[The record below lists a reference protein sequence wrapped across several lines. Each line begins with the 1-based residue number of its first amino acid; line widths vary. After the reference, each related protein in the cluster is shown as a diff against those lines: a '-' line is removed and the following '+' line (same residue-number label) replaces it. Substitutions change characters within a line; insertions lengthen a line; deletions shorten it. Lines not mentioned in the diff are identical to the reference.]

1 MFEYASNFHIQREYD
16 FSTMSANCGGFSR
29 YCGLWFQSV
38 SDCKPGEGPAHFG
51 FRFPEVICLWRPL
64 FAFNAPCSHSV
75 CYLFAALMLKQCR
88 IVQVFFS
95 ARNDALARA
104 WGCRVCAPEAP
115 GCSAPRRILFEM
127 ASSRR
132 NLFCNAFCVISGK
145 IHATNIFTT
154 SF

>member
-1 MFEYASNFHIQREYD
+1 MLPTFTSRENTIFQQWVQTVEVFHAIVAYD
-16 FSTMSANCGGFSR
+16 FYRYPIVNQEKVQRTSAFD
-29 YCGLWFQSV
+29 FQKSFV
-38 SDCKPGEGPAHFG
+38 YGCLYLPLMPHVRIPSAIDLLRWCWKNVELFTSL
-51 FRFPEVICLWRPL
+51 FP
-64 FAFNAPCSHSV
+64 
-75 CYLFAALMLKQCR
+75 
-88 IVQVFFS
+88 

-115 GCSAPRRILFEM
+115 GWSAPRRVLFEM